1 MSKCL
6 CNGQCKFRQKVGRKK
21 PSARKTEKNYRCA
34 CNMQSGINGIVFAR
48 FVDHWLAMPING
60 PADK

>member
-1 MSKCL
+1 MEE
-6 CNGQCKFRQKVGRKK
+6 RH
-21 PSARKTEKNYRCA
+21 EKENHVR
-34 CNMQSGINGIVFAR
+34 NMQSDNNGIDFAR